1 MRPVTRVGLTGGIA
15 SGKTLVADELARLGA
30 FVIDTDVLARE
41 VVQPG
46 TEGLRRIV
54 ERFGGD
60 IVLSTGELDRARLG
74 SIVFAD
80 ADARADL
87 NAIVHPRIRERV
99 RQREREARPAR
110 VVVVVIPLLVET
122 GQADDFDLVV
132 VVDLPET
139 LQLER
144 LVARNGGSYAEA
156 LARVNAQASRRSRL
170 EVADVVI
177 DNSGDRERTLTQVGW
192 LWRQLTR

>member
-1 MRPVTRVGLTGGIA
+1 MTRVGLTGGIA